1 MVTSFR
7 PRSPLLRD
15 DTILNTVR
23 PISNLLDLYSEVI
36 EYQLKNMEAR
46 LERYWTSVRE
56 AKKRGKFDVKAFKE
70 YLAFERQNMARIDK
84 EIVEE
89 EMVRVGRVLE
99 AVETERSERAATQSK
114 I

>member
-15 DTILNTVR
+15 DTVLNTVR

-46 LERYWTSVRE
+46 LERYWASVRE

-70 YLAFERQNMARIDK
+70 FLAFERQNMARIDK

-89 EMVRVGRVLE
+89 EMVKVGKLADAIE
-99 AVETERSERAATQSK
+99 AERAELAAASSK